1 MQKLL
6 IRHLGSVRGNEVEEF
21 REDFGQE
28 LILGRDNSAQIR
40 FDPDRDDLVSRQ
52 HSKIIRDPS
61 DPSCFQ
67 LVDLQSRN
75 GTFLNRQRIYTPV
88 RLNHNDVIQLGAGGP
103 EVRFEIDPPPKAAI
117 SSLSALDPAIGMS
130 ARPTRESWMP
140 DPAGAPRPVG
150 RHTIERMLGDVFTR
164 NKKDVNRSMWLG
176 IAALAMIVLVG
187 VGVLVYLRRSHA
199 TLQSG
204 LDSAQQQNKESID
217 QVKEEMKKQPVVA
230 EETKQEVQRLQ
241 SELEESKRRAEEEH
255 QATAKALEAQRK
267 QAAELARMVRQQQQ
281 QQQAQNIPPPPPVE
295 PDRVQDPAES
305 AKPPSFEALLTRA
318 KNAMESGKFEEAQE
332 TAFKLTQM
340 DTARWEGFALVGQ
353 AAAKLNDYKLAN
365 EMYLKAISKAP
376 SEAKASLESQLKQIQ
391 ESAQK

>member
-103 EVRFEIDPPPKAAI
+103 EVRFEIDPPPKAVI
-117 SSLSALDPAIGMS
+117 SSLSALDPAIGIS

-140 DPAGAPRPVG
+140 DPLGAPRPVG

-176 IAALAMIVLVG
+176 IAALAMIVIVG
-187 VGVLVYLRRSHA
+187 VGVLVYLRRSHV

-217 QVKEEMKKQPVVA
+217 QVKEEMKKQPAVA

-255 QATAKALEAQRK
+255 RATAKALEAQRR
-267 QAAELARMVRQQQQ
+267 QAAELSRMVRQQQQ
-281 QQQAQNIPPPPPVE
+281 QQQAQNIPAPSAVE
-295 PDRVQDPAES
+295 PDRVQEPAES

-340 DTARWEGFALVGQ
+340 DAARWEGFALVGQ

-365 EMYLKAISKAP
+365 EMYQKAISRAP

>member
-6 IRHLGSVRGNEVEEF
+6 IRHLGSVRGNEVQEF

-28 LILGRDNSAQIR
+28 LILGRDNSVQIR

-103 EVRFEIDPPPKAAI
+103 EVRFEIDPPPRAPI
-117 SSLSALDPAIGMS
+117 SSLSALDSAIGMS

-176 IAALAMIVLVG
+176 ILALAMIVIVG
-187 VGVLVYLRRSHA
+187 VGVLVYLRRSHV

-204 LDSAQQQNKESID
+204 FDSAQQQNKESID
-217 QVKEEMKKQPVVA
+217 QVKEEMKKQPAVA
-230 EETKQEVQRLQ
+230 EEAKQDVKRLE
-241 SELEESKRRAEEEH
+241 SELEEAKRRAEQNH
-255 QATAKALEAQRK
+255 QDTLKALEAQRR
-267 QAAELARMVRQQQQ
+267 QAAELARMVRLQ
-281 QQQAQNIPPPPPVE
+281 QQQAQSAPPPAVPE
-295 PDRVQDPAES
+295 PAES
-305 AKPPSFEALLTRA
+305 TIPASFELLLT
-318 KNAMESGKFEEAQE
+318 NARTAIENGKFAEAQE
-332 TAFKLTQM
+332 SAFKLTQM
-340 DTARWEGFALVGQ
+340 DPMRWEGFALVGQ
-353 AAAKLNDYKLAN
+353 AAAKLNDYKLATD
-365 EMYLKAISKAP
+365 MYQKAISKAP
-376 SEAKASLESQLKQIQ
+376 PEAKASLESQLKQVQ

>member
-88 RLNHNDVIQLGAGGP
+88 RLNHNDVIQRGAGGP

-187 VGVLVYLRRSHA
+187 VGVLVYLRRSHV

-217 QVKEEMKKQPVVA
+217 QVKEEMKK
-230 EETKQEVQRLQ
+230 
-241 SELEESKRRAEEEH
+241 
-255 QATAKALEAQRK
+255 QRK

-295 PDRVQDPAES
+295 PDRIQDPAES

-340 DTARWEGFALVGQ
+340 DAARWEGFALVGQ

-365 EMYLKAISKAP
+365 GMYQKAISKAP
-376 SEAKASLESQLKQIQ
+376 SEVKASLESQLKQIQ